1 MKSING
7 VSFNLPVKF
16 LSKDEIMI
24 KIIDFLNEHNYK
36 FTEKVVIQKKL
47 KPIDFEVQTSDSKV
61 AIMIFMW
68 NRSLPYDKVYYL
80 EDYINKF
87 DIDKV
92 VLICKQISPRA
103 KEIIKKD
110 KINIE
115 IIFEADFRTMKES
128 PLLGRL

>member
-1 MKSING
+1 
-7 VSFNLPVKF
+7 LPVKF
-16 LSKDEIMI
+16 LTKDEIMNKVI
-24 KIIDFLNEHNYK
+24 GFLNEHNYS
-36 FTEKVVIQKKL
+36 FIEQFVIQKKL
-47 KPIDFEVQTSDSKV
+47 KPVDFLVTTSDSKV
-61 AIMIFMW
+61 AIMLFIW

-80 EDYINKF
+80 EDYINKY

-115 IIFEADFRTMKES
+115 IVFEADFRTMKES